1 MAKANRLSFSA
12 RNVTAP
18 VPESDTDSDSEPE
31 EELEIHAGA
40 AHLPTKQVIHSGHFM
55 VSAPHCDSGARRKRR
70 SDSTTLVCHEGAKS
84 DAGLTT
90 DPTLTRL
97 FECMTLVYSGKIVSP
112 KWKSFK
118 GLCLLWRDKIRLNN
132 GIWRAW
138 YIQYVEKRKSPMC
151 GFVTPLEGSEA
162 DTHRKPEAIVLE
174 GNYWKRRIEVVIKE
188 YHKWRIYHKKR
199 LQKNK
204 DGTLNKA
211 DIYSKCVKKWPSQ
224 SLQDPSPMEE
234 GECLFD
240 LDCFLS
246 DISDTLF
253 TMTQN
258 PWLFHGEQEKTY
270 ATNADIIQPGLTPLQ
285 PNVDEFV
292 DISDI
297 FMNNRNQPHSKT
309 AFPGYCYYSGT
320 NSSEFCPA
328 ASSVQTDSLLMGNSP
343 LQENIN
349 TDGMSH
355 SQYHRGPL
363 SPEISYEREDV
374 NTEFKYK
381 PATHYKHL
389 YDFHPMGVLPESPL
403 YGHQPSKNANDPVQ
417 STSNVVDACFSSYSD
432 LYPKYRCSSGVTS
445 SVITYTGTTST
456 PTPWTSHQLVS
467 SSQNF
472 GVFPP
477 LTPSSMS
484 LSEPSVSAGTPS
496 NQGTCRF
503 SVPERRSPGSSVKC
517 KQTIQT
523 GKSEYLLS
531 PSIMV
536 QGSCLAKLLS
546 EGKSA
551 TNPDASFSEVKA
563 HLAAF
568 PKSPS
573 ESNNLLF
580 SYGGGSSSCDQS
592 DSTLPSFTNTS
603 SLIFPMGQ
611 RSSPVHYEALSD
623 SKPIPIPKKEKTPPI
638 SPQSNKS
645 DFMTLP
651 NVQEK
656 LSSPQ
661 GQHGFLSLNK
671 AQHTK
676 GDSRRITHI
685 SAEQKRRFNI
695 KIGFDTLQGL
705 VSTLSSP
712 SSIKISK
719 AAILNKTAEYIAKMQ
734 QERTQIQEEA
744 QHLRNEIVKLNS
756 AINVCQQKLPATGVP
771 ITRQRFDHMREM
783 FDEYVRTQTVQNWK
797 FWIFSIIF
805 RPLFESYNG
814 MVSTGSVDD
823 FCRTALA
830 WLEQHC
836 SLPALR
842 PTVLSALRQ
851 LSTSTSI
858 LTDPT
863 IVPEQAIQA
872 VNATSSTNACS

>member
-1 MAKANRLSFSA
+1 MAKANRLGFSA
-12 RNVTAP
+12 RSVTAP

-31 EELEIHAGA
+31 EELEIHVGA

-55 VSAPHCDSGARRKRR
+55 VSAPHCDSGSRRKRR

-138 YIQYVEKRKSPMC
+138 YIQSY
-151 GFVTPLEGSEA
+151 T
-162 DTHRKPEAIVLE
+162 
-174 GNYWKRRIEVVIKE
+174 
-188 YHKWRIYHKKR
+188 
-199 LQKNK
+199 
-204 DGTLNKA
+204 
-211 DIYSKCVKKWPSQ
+211 
-224 SLQDPSPMEE
+224 
-234 GECLFD
+234 
-240 LDCFLS
+240 
-246 DISDTLF
+246 
-253 TMTQN
+253 
-258 PWLFHGEQEKTY
+258 
-270 ATNADIIQPGLTPLQ
+270 TNADIIQPGLTPLQ

-292 DISDI
+292 DISGCKI
-297 FMNNRNQPHSKT
+297 VFGLS
-309 AFPGYCYYSGT
+309 
-320 NSSEFCPA
+320 A
-328 ASSVQTDSLLMGNSP
+328 ASLFLAEELDQLHTYSAYLHFFIP
-343 LQENIN
+343 LRQENVN

-355 SQYHRGPL
+355 SRYHRGPL

-381 PATHYKHL
+381 SATHYKHL

-403 YGHQPSKNANDPVQ
+403 YGHQQSKSANNAVQ
-417 STSNVVDACFSSYSD
+417 STSNVADACFSSYSD
-432 LYPKYRCSSGVTS
+432 LFPKYRCSSGVTS
-445 SVITYTGTTST
+445 SVITYTGTTSA

-467 SSQNF
+467 SSHNF

-477 LTPSSMS
+477 MTLSSMS

-503 SVPERRSPGSSVKC
+503 SVPERRSPASGVKC

-523 GKSEYLLS
+523 GKSEYVLS

-546 EGKSA
+546 E
-551 TNPDASFSEVKA
+551 D
-563 HLAAF
+563 
-568 PKSPS
+568 
-573 ESNNLLF
+573 
-580 SYGGGSSSCDQS
+580 
-592 DSTLPSFTNTS
+592 
-603 SLIFPMGQ
+603 
-611 RSSPVHYEALSD
+611 
-623 SKPIPIPKKEKTPPI
+623 
-638 SPQSNKS
+638 
-645 DFMTLP
+645 
-651 NVQEK
+651 VQEK
-656 LSSPQ
+656 LPSPQ

-671 AQHTK
+671 AQHIK

-756 AINVCQQKLPATGVP
+756 AIKWV
-771 ITRQRFDHMREM
+771 
-783 FDEYVRTQTVQNWK
+783 YVN
-797 FWIFSIIF
+797 
-805 RPLFESYNG
+805 L
-814 MVSTGSVDD
+814 SVG
-823 FCRTALA
+823 A
-830 WLEQHC
+830 
-836 SLPALR
+836 
-842 PTVLSALRQ
+842 
-851 LSTSTSI
+851 
-858 LTDPT
+858 
-863 IVPEQAIQA
+863 
-872 VNATSSTNACS
+872 